1 MSGSGHQT
9 QGLGFGRLLGALSGV
24 AGIAL
29 LAAVIGAR
37 MSREIARNLPVFPFF
52 DTIARFSTPP
62 TAVVAAVLAG
72 VLLLIAAW
80 GLFARRRFVT
90 WYFPAAGWIGFL
102 VTIAAMWPRQRLWG
116 LLDFALKAG
125 KESGRVP
132 SKATVYDLIQ
142 ATVPGWVWPTAI
154 GFLVVWVLLLV
165 SGTVYLRR
173 NRDLYQA

>member
-1 MSGSGHQT
+1 MNGSSHQT
-9 QGLGFGRLLGALSGV
+9 RGLGFGRLLGTLSGL

-29 LAAVIGAR
+29 LAAVIGAQL
-37 MSREIARNLPVFPFF
+37 SRDVARRLPVFPFF

-62 TAVVAAVLAG
+62 AAVAAAVLAG

-90 WYFPAAGWIGFL
+90 WYFPVAGWIGFL
-102 VTIAAMWPRQRLWG
+102 VTIAALWPRDRLWG
-116 LLDFALKAG
+116 LLDFALKAS
-125 KESGRVP
+125 KESGRIP

-154 GFLVVWVLLLV
+154 GLFVGWVLLLV
-165 SGTVYLRR
+165 AGTVYLRR
-173 NRDLYQA
+173 NRDLYEA